1 MGKRI
6 IRKSLS
12 LLLSFVFLI
21 SIVPTTV
28 QADGKGT
35 GNAGGWL
42 PVYYK
47 YIELSPNNNS
57 YTNPKT
63 RRDKE
68 MKWAVDKST
77 PEGISRKELQN
88 ICGNSKWAIIATVG
102 LENRHNLRTF
112 AFSEK
117 ASNFNDYAAGGNMA
131 VQIHTL
137 AALYRDL
144 PRYVTSSAKETETWN
159 KVRKYMLPSK
169 SSDMGLKKGPDGET
183 EKIATTIAMR
193 MKSSNPNKYRIICSE
208 QFYPEKIPTFKKI
221 DKPCPATTPKNKEV
235 DKGNWRPGGKDSFD
249 YNMPTSYTF
258 TITPIKPSNFYEL
271 DQEQRNAWTRTHH
284 TQTETI
290 QTEYGKLL
298 KELDKSGILQKLRD
312 PAKSKLILEANRK
325 KIEEAVRKDKT
336 VNYTS
341 RGLQL
346 SANNQEGFNRGG
358 AFTIKTSKKMARISM
373 GYETEVSDIIKCT
386 EYSVPMTKKG
396 YNADF
401 CETKVTSRDGIC
413 RYNEIRHK
421 ITTVGKKERAKTN
434 TNTSTYVDIKE
445 SPYPQDDG
453 SFQIINV
460 LCNNEEAKK
469 MFAKWGITNIKN
481 YGNAM
486 FGKTPKIALSNLPIK
501 QSSLSTSFFYGGD
514 CDSSIG
520 CSPSA
525 NKNNPYSD
533 IRNNKIDTNAT
544 VINGVPKYGA
554 QVNNTNSSELQFFR
568 DGKNNTVRMDVW
580 HLATKPGSGVVIPKV
595 AVRTDL
601 SLWGGST
608 PEYVSDNSGMLS
620 LYNVNNSPLGMTK
633 KNGNFYKSFNGEVN
647 KFVISSQWASEGATD
662 TEKARPVIF
671 ANSYHYKPE
680 LESLV
685 ATKVTM
691 NGEVVTGRKNAPVS
705 ATCDSVFNKKGTV
718 PARVDILPTYVA
730 PKIVEY
736 NIYNDMDSKLLINF
750 VKSAVE

>member
-12 LLLSFVFLI
+12 LLLSFAFLI
-21 SIVPTTV
+21 SVVPTTV
-28 QADGKGT
+28 QADGRGT
-35 GNAGGWL
+35 GNAGGFQ
-42 PVYYK
+42 PFFYK

-68 MKWAVDKST
+68 MKWAVDKSV
-77 PEGISRKELQN
+77 PEGVSRTELQN

-102 LENRHNLRTF
+102 TDNKYNQRTF

-117 ASNFNDYAAGGNMA
+117 ASNFNDYSAGGLLSL
-131 VQIHTL
+131 QTHTV
-137 AALYRDL
+137 AGLYRSI
-144 PRYVTSSAKETETWN
+144 PRYVVNKEEREAWAGGM
-159 KVRKYMLPSK
+159 KSIAPSK
-169 SSDMGLKKGPDGET
+169 SSDMKLKKGPDHQTET
-183 EKIATTIAMR
+183 IATIIARRMR
-193 MKSSNPNKYRIICSE
+193 SSNPNKYRIICSK
-208 QFYPEKIPTFKKI
+208 QFFREKIPTFKKI
-221 DKPCPATTPKNKEV
+221 DKPCPASTPRNKEV
-235 DKGNWRPGGKDSFD
+235 VKGNWKPGGKGSFD

-258 TITPIKPSNFYEL
+258 TITPVKPSNFYEL
-271 DQEQRNAWTRTHH
+271 DKEQRDAWTRTHH
-284 TQTETI
+284 TQTETF

-312 PAKSKLILEANRK
+312 PAKAKLILEANRK
-325 KIEEAVRKDKT
+325 KIEEAIQRDKKL
-336 VNYTS
+336 NYTT

-373 GYETEVSDIIKCT
+373 GYETEVSDVIKCT

-401 CETKVTSRDGIC
+401 CETKVTSTDGIC

-434 TNTSTYVDIKE
+434 TNTSTYAVIKE

-453 SFQIINV
+453 TFQIINV

-469 MFAKWGITNIKN
+469 MFARWGITNIKK

-486 FGKTPKIALSNLPIK
+486 FGKTRKKALSDLPVK
-501 QSSLSTSFFYGGD
+501 QSSLSTTFFYGGD
-514 CDSSIG
+514 CDSSIK

-525 NKNNPYSD
+525 NRNNPYSD
-533 IRNNKIDTNAT
+533 VRNNKIDASAT
-544 VINGVPKYGA
+544 VINGAPKYGA
-554 QVNNTNSSELQFFR
+554 QVNNINSSELQFFR

-580 HLATKPGSGVVIPKV
+580 HLTTKPGAGVVIPKV

-620 LYNVNNSPLGMTK
+620 LYNVNNSPLNMTK
-633 KNGNFYKSFNGEVN
+633 KNGNFYKAFNGEVN

-680 LESLV
+680 LQSLV

-691 NGEVVTGRKNAPVS
+691 DGEVITQQKNAPIS
-705 ATCDSVFNKKGTV
+705 ATCDSVFNRKNAV
-718 PARVDILPTYVA
+718 PARVGILPTYVA
-730 PKIVEY
+730 PKIAEY
-736 NIYNDMDSKLLINF
+736 NIYNDKDSKLLINF

>member
-12 LLLSFVFLI
+12 LLLSFAFLI
-21 SIVPTTV
+21 SVVPTSV

-35 GNAGGWL
+35 GNAGGWQ
-42 PVYYK
+42 PFHYK

-63 RRDKE
+63 RRDE
-68 MKWAVDKST
+68 QMKWAVDKSV
-77 PEGISRKELQN
+77 PEGITPTELQN
-88 ICGNSKWAIIATVG
+88 ICGNSDWAIVATVG
-102 LENRHNLRTF
+102 PDNRPNRRTF

-117 ASNFNDYAAGGNMA
+117 ASNFNDWAAGGLLA
-131 VQIHTL
+131 VDTHTV
-137 AALYRDL
+137 AGLYRSI
-144 PRYVTSSAKETETWN
+144 PSYVVN
-159 KVRKYMLPSK
+159 KGEREQWGGAMKSIAPSK
-169 SSDMGLKKGPDGET
+169 SSDTRLKKGPDYET
-183 EKIATTIAMR
+183 ETVAGIIAMR
-193 MKSSNPNKYRIICSE
+193 MRSSNKNKYRIICSE
-208 QFYPEKIPTFKKI
+208 QIFKKKIPTFKKI
-221 DKPCPATTPKNKEV
+221 DQPCPASTPRNKEV
-235 DKGNWRPGGKDSFD
+235 VKGNWRPGGKGSFD

-258 TITPIKPSNFYEL
+258 TITPVKPSNFYEL

-290 QTEYGKLL
+290 PTEYGKLL
-298 KELDKSGILQKLRD
+298 KELDKRGILQKLRD
-312 PAKSKLILEANRK
+312 PAKAKLILEANRK
-325 KIEEAVRKDKT
+325 KIEEAIRKDKIL
-336 VNYTS
+336 NYTT

-346 SANNQEGFNRGG
+346 SVNNQEGFNRGG

-373 GYETEVSDIIKCT
+373 GYETEVSDVIKCT
-386 EYSVPMTKKG
+386 EYSVPKTKKG

-401 CETKVTSRDGIC
+401 CKTKVTSTDGIC
-413 RYNEIRHK
+413 RYTEIRHK
-421 ITTVGKKERAKTN
+421 ITTVGKKERAKTT
-434 TNTSTYVDIKE
+434 TNTSTYVVIKQ

-469 MFAKWGITNIKN
+469 MFARWGITDIKR
-481 YGNAM
+481 YGNVM
-486 FGKTPKIALSNLPIK
+486 YGKTRKMSLSNLPIK

-525 NKNNPYSD
+525 NRNNPYSD

-544 VINGVPKYGA
+544 IINGVQKYGA
-554 QVNNTNSSELQFFR
+554 QVNNINSSELQFFR

-580 HLATKPGSGVVIPKV
+580 HLTTKPGAGVVIPKV

-601 SLWGGST
+601 SLWGEST
-608 PEYVSDNSGMLS
+608 PEYVPNNSGLLS
-620 LYNVNNSPLGMTK
+620 LYNVNNSPLDMTK
-633 KNGNFYKSFNGEVN
+633 KNGNFYKSFNGEAN

-662 TEKARPVIF
+662 TEKAKPVMF

-680 LESLV
+680 LHSLV

-691 NGEVVTGRKNAPVS
+691 DGNVTTTRRNAPIS
-705 ATCDSVFNKKGTV
+705 ATCDSVFNKKDTV
-718 PARVDILPTYVA
+718 PARVDVLPTYVA
-730 PKIVEY
+730 PKIAEY